1 MFSKVFF
8 LSNNSPKPWYTLRRF
23 QISLSLFPVLL
34 IVLIVLASVLLT
46 KPPEMGKKNSFDFEM
61 T

>member
-1 MFSKVFF
+1 MFCKVFF
-8 LSNNSPKPWYTLRRF
+8 LSNSSPKPWYTLRRF
-23 QISLSLFPVLL
+23 QISLSLFPILL